1 MTPSFFTPS
10 MYYVLRQELRIIGMK
25 ESRQQQ
31 LLQGQSSQARKI
43 FEAVPIAESWTE
55 STINK
60 AIRLTGAQIIPSH
73 TLRACLRDMCDAGLV
88 RETPGG
94 YYQRIAVTRTAP
106 TSQKA
111 PEQMSSQSAPVRAA
125 APEILV
131 THKVDLGANTP
142 EEPKPSAG
150 TVLIALAIQVNELH
164 ASFSKG
170 IATIAEQLEAVATQV
185 EQEQEANAESL
196 KNLAQL
202 RTLLKGI

>member
-1 MTPSFFTPS
+1 
-10 MYYVLRQELRIIGMK
+10 MK

-43 FEAVPIAESWTE
+43 FEAVPIAECWTE

-73 TLRACLRDMCDAGLV
+73 TLRACLRDMCEAGLV

-111 PEQMSSQSAPVRAA
+111 QEQMSSQSAPVRAA
-125 APEILV
+125 ASEIV
-131 THKVDLGANTP
+131 VAHKIDLAITQHD
-142 EEPKPSAG
+142 EVVEPKPTAA
-150 TVLIALAIQVNELH
+150 TALLALTIQVNDLH
-164 ASFSKG
+164 ATFSKSFM
-170 IATIAEQLEAVATQV
+170 ALAEQLEAVAAQV
-185 EQEQEANAESL
+185 EEEQAANAESL